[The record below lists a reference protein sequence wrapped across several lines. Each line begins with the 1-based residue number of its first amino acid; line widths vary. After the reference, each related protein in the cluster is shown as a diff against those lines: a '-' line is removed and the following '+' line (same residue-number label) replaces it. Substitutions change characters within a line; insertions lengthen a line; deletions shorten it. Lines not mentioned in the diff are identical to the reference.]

1 MPKNKINAI
10 DNQIF
15 DAYRQKK
22 TIINKSIYNLNA
34 EGYTVLDDKGKE
46 VTIFKKS

>member
-15 DAYRQKK
+15 DAFRKK
-22 TIINKSIYNLNA
+22 RKIIDQSIYNLNA
-34 EGYTVLDDKGKE
+34 EGYTVIDDRGKV
-46 VTIFKKS
+46 VTKYRKS